1 MADQCVDTDEGD
13 CSPAKKLKLDV
24 EDTTE
29 KNDDMHEAEINLSTF
44 EMKRILQNNITRKQI
59 YIEGTFKGSES
70 PAILSLEK
78 TTFPTDE
85 IFLKEGFFNEDT
97 TMQKVFS
104 NHIYGNYKCFPVKKY
119 NGLKVLLIHPATS
132 KHIEKFKK
140 KDLHIVD
147 ETYELYEKITLP
159 HITSQQF
166 SLEWIDNI
174 LAHKAEQDKIVYED
188 TNKETGFIIVHDL
201 KWDGQPQ
208 SLKLL
213 ALPFQKV
220 RSMRELNAS
229 HLPLLR
235 NIRDSGT
242 ACISEKYNI
251 PSTQLR
257 IYLHYQPSYYYLHVH
272 FSYLMFENSGVH
284 IYRAHLLST
293 VINNLE
299 LMPDYYTKC
308 ILSFLVFEGDE
319 LCTKFREH
327 GIVGK
332 KKSESEET

>member
-1 MADQCVDTDEGD
+1 MADHCVDTDEAE
-13 CSPAKKLKLDV
+13 CPPAKKIKI
-24 EDTTE
+24 EIENTAE
-29 KNDDMHEAEINLSTF
+29 NDESLHEAEINLSTF
-44 EMKRILQNNITRKQI
+44 EMKRILQNNNTRKQI

-85 IFLKEGFFNEDT
+85 LFLKEGFFNEDT
-97 TMQKVFS
+97 TIQKVFS
-104 NHIYGNYKCFPVKKY
+104 NHIYANYRCFPIREY
-119 NGLKVLLIHPATS
+119 NGLNVLLIHPATP

-140 KDLHIVD
+140 KELHIVN

-174 LAHKAEQDKIVYED
+174 LTHKAEQDKIVYED
-188 TNKETGFIIVHDL
+188 TNKETGFVMVPDL
-201 KWDGQPQ
+201 KWDGKPQ
-208 SLKLL
+208 TLKLL

-220 RSMRELNAS
+220 RCMRELNAS

-235 NIRDSGT
+235 NIRDAGT

-251 PSTQLR
+251 PASQLR

-272 FSYLMFENSGVH
+272 FSYLMFETPGIHVD
-284 IYRAHLLST
+284 RAHLLST

-308 ILSFLVFEGDE
+308 ILSFLVFEGDS

-327 GIVGK
+327 GVVGK